1 MDGCHGVYIG
11 CVKEYGLAVG
21 GEGEEAEAGGGGSY
35 AVGGSDCIVVAIGA
49 PTGVL
54 VVDAFHVV
62 GVFLV
67 HEDALR

>member
-11 CVKEYGLAVG
+11 RVEEYGLAVG
-21 GEGEEAEAGGGGSY
+21 SEGEEAEARGGGSY
-35 AVGGSDCIVVAIGA
+35 AVGGLERIVVAIGA
-49 PTGVL
+49 PAGVL
-54 VVDAFHVV
+54 AVNAFHVV

>member
-11 CVKEYGLAVG
+11 RVEEYGLAVG
-21 GEGEEAEAGGGGSY
+21 GEGEEAEAVGSGSY
-35 AVGGSDCIVVAIGA
+35 AVCGLDRIVVAIGTPA
-49 PTGVL
+49 GVL
-54 VVDAFHVV
+54 AVDAFHVV

>member
-11 CVKEYGLAVG
+11 RVEEYGLAVG

-35 AVGGSDCIVVAIGA
+35 PIGGLNRIVVAIGTPA
-49 PTGVL
+49 GVL
-54 VVDAFHVV
+54 AVNAFHVV

-67 HEDALR
+67 HEDASR